1 MNTSKSKIRHI
12 HEANMSFEKRTILK
26 ESSNN
31 TFECSCPGLKDFIKS
46 KLDSVPGENADIS
59 IAKGNWSMSD
69 ENTIVINYPGF
80 AGMGSLQVI
89 LNIS

>member
-26 ESSNN
+26 ESSND

-46 KLDSVPGENADIS
+46 KLDSVPGKNNVS
-59 IAKGNWSMSD
+59 FAKGNWTMSD
-69 ENTIVINYPGF
+69 EDTILINFPGIM
-80 AGMGSLQVI
+80 GVGSLQVK